1 MKGIIRSL
9 RIEGFDLI
17 AVLKMDVEDESRSA
31 FRDISSESY
40 HFDMIIIIRK
50 IKECCHNNDNY
61 DNDGKKRIPIHR
73 MDIG

>member
-17 AVLKMDVEDESRSA
+17 AVLKVDIENKSRST

-40 HFDMIIIIRK
+40 YFDMIIIVWK
-50 IKECCHNNDNY
+50 IEECCHDNNNY
-61 DNDGKKRIPIHR
+61 DNDGKERIPIHR
-73 MDIG
+73 MNIG